1 MTRQDQSA
9 LRADPSAPPVTAGH
23 RWYRTRIRVLGPLVG
38 LVPMAVLGGCS
49 WLVLRVGNGRL
60 SGTIGLV
67 TGATAAPGLLVAG
80 APFADDARYPTAVL
94 ASVPVW
100 LLLGLVASRRATRP
114 LMASWRDYWR
124 EMAFLGA
131 SLMAG
136 VIGAMVVAT
145 TILGES
151 LVF

>member
-1 MTRQDQSA
+1 MA
-9 LRADPSAPPVTAGH
+9 L
-23 RWYRTRIRVLGPLVG
+23 
-38 LVPMAVLGGCS
+38 LGGCS
-49 WLVLRVGNGRL
+49 WLVLRIGNGRL

-100 LLLGLVASRRATRP
+100 LVLGLVASRRATRP

-124 EMAFLGA
+124 ELAFLGA
-131 SLMAG
+131 ALMAG
-136 VIGAMVVAT
+136 VVGAMVVST